1 MDSCKSDPTIPQW
14 SNFGTATPFVLQLE
28 AGKTACVSGTPWYQH
43 ISAEW
48 LTNIHHWVVHDEIG
62 LHPWPGRQARLAA
75 SQTLSAGA
83 GECRFSPLNNC
94 HLGANYTHLIYI
106 YDIYIYILHM
116 IDTLFFSIWYT
127 MRYNVKTPST
137 KINQPEWITTK
148 RLGFESSPTL
158 NLGPATECPHGK
170 NEQKWV
176 TRLNIS
182 ATRQIY
188 ETVVYTW
195 VECLCDFIFGSFG
208 FTFRCNQHLHSG
220 NQTWEWENVLEIE
233 VSLGNTGNI
242 IQTWRIV
249 HCHVWLTE
257 GKHD

>member
-1 MDSCKSDPTIPQW
+1 MRCREFTSATKGWEFATKHCKYGMDSCKSDPTIPQW

-116 IDTLFFSIWYT
+116 IDTFFSLYGIQWDI
-127 MRYNVKTPST
+127 MWKLH
-137 KINQPEWITTK
+137 Q
-148 RLGFESSPTL
+148 
-158 NLGPATECPHGK
+158 
-170 NEQKWV
+170 QK
-176 TRLNIS
+176 
-182 ATRQIY
+182 
-188 ETVVYTW
+188 
-195 VECLCDFIFGSFG
+195 
-208 FTFRCNQHLHSG
+208 
-220 NQTWEWENVLEIE
+220 
-233 VSLGNTGNI
+233 
-242 IQTWRIV
+242 
-249 HCHVWLTE
+249 
-257 GKHD
+257 